1 MEHSDIPEISI
12 LLVDDEN
19 LIRKTFTRDL
29 MAEHFTVTAVAGG
42 QEAIDALEHTQYD
55 LVITDLMM
63 PDIDGFA
70 VLKTAKRIAP
80 ATSVII
86 LTGYGD
92 MRSAIDAL
100 RLGADDFTLKPCEIE
115 ELIFRIRRC
124 LEKRGLLQQL
134 ARQNTLLATQNR
146 QLEEEI
152 QQRQLMEAQL
162 RASEHRLHLALDA
175 ASNGVWDRNLL
186 TGEVYF
192 GTNWQRTLGYDAAY
206 AITDEPT
213 FENLIHPDDR
223 APLREHLQAHIQGA
237 SQRYE
242 VEYRI
247 RNKTGDWQWMLSR
260 GQAVSRDAE
269 GKALRIVGTV
279 TDITR
284 LKEAEAE
291 LQRNREALEQR
302 VKERT
307 AELSE
312 SNVALN
318 VLLKKREEDRE
329 LLAEQVLSNTSKLV
343 EPFFDRLSESQ
354 LTEQQRA
361 LVDILRSNIR
371 ELTSPF
377 ASTYSSKL
385 VRLTPAEMQVANM
398 VKQGKRSKEIAEIMH
413 LSPGTVNIH
422 RKNIRKKLDI
432 SHQKTNLQT
441 LLSIDS

>member
-1 MEHSDIPEISI
+1 MEHNDLAEIAI
-12 LLVDDEN
+12 LLVDDEK
-19 LIRKTFTRDL
+19 LIRKSFARDL
-29 MAEHFTVTAVAGG
+29 KAEHFTVTAVAGG
-42 QEAIDALEHTQYD
+42 KEAINALEHAQYD

-63 PDIDGFA
+63 PDVDGYA
-70 VLKTAKRIAP
+70 VLKTAKRLAP
-80 ATSVII
+80 ETSVII

-115 ELIFRIRRC
+115 ELVFRIRRC
-124 LEKRGLLQQL
+124 MEKRSLLQRL
-134 ARQNTLLATQNR
+134 AQQNNLLASQNR
-146 QLEEEI
+146 QLEEEMH
-152 QQRQLMEAQL
+152 QRQLVEAQL
-162 RASEHRLHLALDA
+162 RESEHRFHLALDA

-186 TGEVYF
+186 TGEVYY
-192 GTNWQRTLGYDAAY
+192 GANWQHTLGYEVEHA
-206 AITDEPT
+206 TSDEHT
-213 FENLIHPDDR
+213 FENLVHPDDR
-223 APLREHLQAHIQGA
+223 EKVLAQREAYIQGKTL
-237 SQRYE
+237 RYE

-247 RNKTGDWQWMLSR
+247 RNQAGGWQWMLSR
-260 GQAVSRDAE
+260 GQAVTRDAE
-269 GKALRIVGTV
+269 GKAERIVGTV

-284 LKEAEAE
+284 MKKAEAE
-291 LQRNREALEQR
+291 LQRNRDELEQR

-307 AELSE
+307 AELAQ

-329 LLAEQVLSNTSKLV
+329 VLAEQVLSNTSKLV
-343 EPFFDRLSESQ
+343 EPFFDRLSESR
-354 LTEQQRA
+354 LTEQQRM
-361 LVDILRSNIR
+361 LVDILRTNIK

-377 ASTYSSKL
+377 ASHYSSKL
-385 VRLTPAEMQVANM
+385 VRLTPAEMQVASM

-441 LLSIDS
+441 LLSINS

>member
-1 MEHSDIPEISI
+1 MEQNDTREISI
-12 LLVDDEN
+12 LLVDDEK

-42 QEAIDALEHTQYD
+42 QEAIDALEQTPYD

-124 LEKRGLLQQL
+124 LEKRGLLQRL
-134 ARQNTLLATQNR
+134 AQQNTLLASQNR

-152 QQRQLMEAQL
+152 QQRQLVAAQL
-162 RASEHRLHLALDA
+162 RESEHRLHLALDA
-175 ASNGVWDRNLL
+175 SSNGVWDRNLI

-192 GTNWQRTLGYDAAY
+192 GTNWQHTLGYDAEY
-206 AITDEPT
+206 TISDEST
-213 FENLIHPDDR
+213 FENLVHPDDR
-223 APLREHLQAHIQGA
+223 ARVRAQLQAHIRGNT
-237 SQRYE
+237 QRYE

-247 RNKTGDWQWMLSR
+247 RNKAGDWQWMLSR
-260 GQAVSRDAE
+260 GQAVARDAD
-269 GKALRIVGTV
+269 GKAQRIAGAV

-284 LKEAEAE
+284 LKEAEAA
-291 LQRNREALEQR
+291 LQRYQEELEQK

-312 SNVALN
+312 ANVALN

-329 LLAEQVLSNTSKLV
+329 ILAEQVLSNTSKLV

-354 LTEQQRA
+354 LTEQQRM
-361 LVDILRSNIR
+361 LVDILRTNIK

-422 RKNIRKKLDI
+422 RKNIRKKLEI

-441 LLSIDS
+441 LLSIDA